1 MTSDPHRRLA
11 GALIISV
18 TAHLLII
25 SPLRLPSGKSVEVVQ
40 PVLRASLTRPPPVTP
55 KPEKAPEAAP
65 QAKKSPPQKKEKKR
79 LTSTKGS
86 GRPVTAPAAPTP
98 PPAEEAAVTEPPV
111 EAVVLDEPAPPEYPT
126 EALEQGLEG
135 CVLARILVNEIGE
148 PEDVTILATDH
159 PGVFD
164 QSVINSQK
172 TARYAPA
179 RRGNAAVRSD
189 ALAVATFVLKAD
201 HQLGCPLKFAPLA
214 EQYLAGKG
222 AP

>member
-1 MTSDPHRRLA
+1 MTSNPYRRLA
-11 GALIISV
+11 STLIISV
-18 TAHLLII
+18 TVHLLVL
-25 SPLRLPSGKSVEVVQ
+25 SPLRLPSGKSLEVVQ

-55 KPEKAPEAAP
+55 KPERPPEAVA
-65 QAKKSPPQKKEKKR
+65 QAKKSLPPKKEKKR

-86 GRPVTAPAAPTP
+86 GPAVKASAAPTP
-98 PPAEEAAVTEPPV
+98 PTAEEATVKEPPT
-111 EAVVLDEPAPPEYPT
+111 EAVVLDEPSPPEYPT
-126 EALEQGLEG
+126 EALEKELEG

-148 PEDVTILATDH
+148 PEDVIIIATDH

-164 QSVINSQK
+164 QSVINAQK

-179 RRGNAAVRSD
+179 RRGNTAVRSD

-214 EQYLAGKG
+214 DQYLTDES